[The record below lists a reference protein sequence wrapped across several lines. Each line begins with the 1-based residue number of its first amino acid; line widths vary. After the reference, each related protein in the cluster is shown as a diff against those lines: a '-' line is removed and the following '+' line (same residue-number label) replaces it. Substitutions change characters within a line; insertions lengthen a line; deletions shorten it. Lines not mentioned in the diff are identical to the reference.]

1 MNSSTASTL
10 ADDRYRRDLGDD
22 VVLRWS
28 TAEDVARIGDL
39 YAQVFRGE
47 PDDPPNALMGHW
59 TRDMMSGRHP
69 LIGPTDF
76 AVVERTGDGTIV
88 ASTCLL
94 SEVWTYDGVDLPVGR
109 PEVVATRE
117 EYRNR
122 GFIRAIFE
130 LIHARSQSRGH
141 LAQGITGI
149 EYYYRQF
156 GYDYA
161 LDLGGNRS
169 LALTAIPRLK
179 EGESEPFRPR
189 EATLDDI
196 PTLRALYDRDRAY
209 ALTSTRIDDA
219 YWRWMLVGAHPDAA
233 ERWRVYVVTDSEG
246 RAAGYAIAARRPWRE
261 GFSVGA
267 IGVAEGVS
275 LAGVLPSV
283 LRLLR
288 EVAATA
294 PRRPNTEPPTTLIFG
309 MGRAHPVYE
318 ALGDLLPP
326 AHRRPYPWY
335 VRVPDLPAF
344 LRRIA
349 PVLERRLSASVVA
362 GYSGEVR
369 LDFYR
374 GGLRLVFAGGRL
386 QTAEDWRRGAWD
398 RPDGAFPPGVF
409 VQLLF
414 GYRGLD
420 ELRDTFP
427 DVQAA
432 DAAVPLLRA
441 LFPPHPSW
449 VVPLD

>member
-1 MNSSTASTL
+1 MSPSLASAL
-10 ADDRYRRDLGDD
+10 ADAGYRRALGDD

-28 TAEDVARIGDL
+28 TADDIAGISDL
-39 YAQVFRGE
+39 YAQVFRQG
-47 PDDPPNALMGHW
+47 PDDPPNALMDTW

-76 AVVERTGDGTIV
+76 AVVERTSDGAIV

-94 SEVWTYDGVDLPVGR
+94 SEVWTYDGVDVPVGR

-156 GYDYA
+156 GYEYA

-169 LALTAIPRLK
+169 LALSTIPRLK
-179 EGESEPFRPR
+179 EGEAEPFRLR

-196 PTLRALYDRDRAY
+196 PTLMALYDRDRAY
-209 ALTSTRIDDA
+209 ALMSTRIDDA
-219 YWRWMLVGAHPDAA
+219 YWRWMLVGAHPEAA
-233 ERWRVYVVTDSEG
+233 ERWRVYVITDGED
-246 RAAGYAIAARRPWRE
+246 RPVGYVIAARRAWRE
-261 GFSVGA
+261 GFSVWA

-283 LRLLR
+283 LRALR

-294 PRRPNTEPPTTLIFG
+294 PRRPDTEPPTTLIFT
-309 MGRAHPVYE
+309 MGREHRVYE
-318 ALGDLLPP
+318 ALGDLLSP

-349 PVLERRLSASVVA
+349 PVLERRLRDSVVA
-362 GYSGEVR
+362 GYSGALT

-374 GGLRLVFAGGRL
+374 GGLRLAFADGRL
-386 QTAEDWRRGAWD
+386 ETAEDWRRGAWD
-398 RPDGAFPPGVF
+398 RPDGGFPPGVF
-409 VQLLF
+409 LQLLF

-441 LFPPHPSW
+441 LFPSRPSW

>member
-1 MNSSTASTL
+1 MNSITL
-10 ADDRYRRDLGDD
+10 ADDRYRHALGDD
-22 VVLRWS
+22 VALRWS
-28 TAEDVARIGDL
+28 TAADVARIGDL
-39 YAQVFRGE
+39 YAQVFRHG
-47 PDDPPNALMGHW
+47 PDDPPNALMGTW

-69 LIGPTDF
+69 LIGATDF

-88 ASTCLL
+88 AATCLL
-94 SEVWTYDGVDLPVGR
+94 SEVWTYAGVDLPVGR
-109 PEVVATRE
+109 PEVVATRQ

-130 LIHARSQSRGH
+130 LIHARSLSLGH

-156 GYDYA
+156 GYEYA

-169 LALTAIPRLK
+169 LPLSAILRLK
-179 EGESEPFRPR
+179 DGEAEPFRLR
-189 EATLDDI
+189 EAMLDDI
-196 PTLRALYDRDRAY
+196 PTLGALYDRDRDY
-209 ALTSTRIDDA
+209 ALVSTRIDDV
-219 YWRWMLVGAHPDAA
+219 YWRWMLVGANPDAG
-233 ERWRVYVVTDSEG
+233 ERWRIYVIIGGEE
-246 RAAGYAIAARRPWRE
+246 RAVGYVIAARRAWRE

-283 LRLLR
+283 LRALR
-288 EVAATA
+288 EVATTA
-294 PRRPNTEPPTTLIFG
+294 PRRPDTEPPTTLLFG
-309 MGRAHPVYE
+309 MGREHPVYE

-344 LRRIA
+344 LSRIA
-349 PVLERRLSASVVA
+349 SVLERRLRASVMA
-362 GYSGEVR
+362 GYSGPVT

-374 GGLRLVFAGGRL
+374 GGLRLVFANGRL
-386 QTAEDWRRGAWD
+386 ETAEDWRRGAWD
-398 RPDGAFPPGVF
+398 RPDGSFPPGVF
-409 VQLLF
+409 LQLLF

-432 DAAVPLLRA
+432 DPAVPLLRA
-441 LFPPHPSW
+441 LFPTHPSW

>member
-1 MNSSTASTL
+1 MSSSMAITL
-10 ADDRYRRDLGDD
+10 SDDRYRRDLGDD

-28 TAEDVARIGDL
+28 TADDVARIGDL
-39 YAQVFRGE
+39 YAQVFRHG
-47 PDDPPNALMGHW
+47 PDDPPNALMGTW

-69 LIGPTDF
+69 LIGATDF
-76 AVVERTGDGTIV
+76 AVVERPGDGTIV

-94 SEVWTYDGVDLPVGR
+94 SEVWTYDGVDVPVGR
-109 PEVVATRE
+109 PEVVATRQ

-130 LIHARSQSRGH
+130 LIHARSLSLGH

-169 LALTAIPRLK
+169 LPLSAIPRLK
-179 EGESEPFRPR
+179 EGEAEPFRLR

-209 ALTSTRIDDA
+209 ALTSTRIDDE
-219 YWRWMLVGAHPDAA
+219 YWRWMLVGANPDAA
-233 ERWRVYVVTDSEG
+233 ERWRIYVITGGEE
-246 RAAGYAIAARRPWRE
+246 RAVGYVIAARRAWRDL
-261 GFSVGA
+261 FNVGA
-267 IGVAEGVS
+267 TRVAEGVS

-283 LRLLR
+283 LRALR
-288 EVAATA
+288 EVATTA
-294 PRRPNTEPPTTLIFG
+294 PRRPDTEPPTTLTFT
-309 MGRAHPVYE
+309 MGREHPVYE

-326 AHRRPYPWY
+326 ARRRPYPWY

-349 PVLERRLSASVVA
+349 PVLERRLRDSVVA
-362 GYSGEVR
+362 GYSGAVT

-374 GGLRLVFAGGRL
+374 GGLRLVFADGQLR
-386 QTAEDWRRGAWD
+386 TAEDWRRGAWD
-398 RPDGAFPPGVF
+398 RPDGGFPPGVF
-409 VQLLF
+409 LQLLF

-441 LFPPHPSW
+441 LFPPRPSW

>member
-1 MNSSTASTL
+1 MSPSLAIAL
-10 ADDRYRRDLGDD
+10 ADAGYRRALGDD

-28 TAEDVARIGDL
+28 TADDVAGISDL
-39 YAQVFRGE
+39 YAQVFRQG
-47 PDDPPNALMGHW
+47 PDDPPNALMGTW

-76 AVVERTGDGTIV
+76 AVVERTSDGTIV
-88 ASTCLL
+88 AATCLL
-94 SEVWTYDGVDLPVGR
+94 LEVWAYDGVDLPVGR

-122 GFIRAIFE
+122 GFVRAIFE
-130 LIHARSQSRGH
+130 LIHARSLSLGR

-156 GYDYA
+156 GYEYA
-161 LDLGGNRS
+161 LDLGGNRG
-169 LALTAIPRLK
+169 LALSAIPRLK
-179 EGESEPFRPR
+179 EGGAEPFRLR

-196 PTLRALYDRDRAY
+196 PTLGALYDRDRAY
-209 ALTSTRIDDA
+209 ALTSTRIDDV

-233 ERWRVYVVTDSEG
+233 ERWRIYVITGGEE
-246 RAAGYAIAARRPWRE
+246 RAVGYVIAARRAWRE
-261 GFSVGA
+261 GFTVGA

-275 LAGVLPSV
+275 LAGALPSV
-283 LRLLR
+283 LRVLG

-294 PRRPNTEPPTTLIFG
+294 PRRPDTEPPTTLIFT
-309 MGRAHPVYE
+309 MGREHPVYE

-344 LRRIA
+344 LRRITS
-349 PVLERRLSASVVA
+349 VLERRLASSVVA
-362 GYSGEVR
+362 GYSGAVT

-374 GGLRLVFAGGRL
+374 GGLRLVFADGRL
-386 QTAEDWRRGAWD
+386 ETAEDWRRGAWD
-398 RPDGAFPPGVF
+398 RPDGSFPPGVF
-409 VQLLF
+409 LQLLF

-420 ELRDTFP
+420 ELRDIFP

-432 DAAVPLLRA
+432 DTVVPLLRA
-441 LFPPHPSW
+441 LFPSRPSW